1 MSKNVTQYDLLIS
14 CPGDVCDELEVIRE
28 SIERFNELYTDTLG
42 IAIRPRYW
50 KNSSYPKSGGH
61 PQKLLN
67 EEFIYDCDAAIAILW
82 SRFGSPTDK
91 YGSGTEEEIEI
102 MLNSGKQVFMYFS
115 DKPVPPSQLNSEQY
129 SQVKAFKE
137 KYSSRGLYFTY
148 SSIDDFQKIVFAHL
162 SQHFLS
168 IQRVKELAV
177 DQQPS
182 LKLVGLASS
191 GEICNKA
198 YIESFCPAVQKNTS
212 WYFNKIKEC
221 YQKIS
226 GIRTETRAV
235 QSNNMTNLFAG
246 ISVGSKVEIPESDKK
261 LILQVAS
268 QMEMSIDDDFFNLG
282 NLTKSIAPVDLYGGH
297 SLQGTDDE
305 KRKYNTIKTLI
316 ETIENCLCWIPFE
329 KAFQDYQCIKLAI
342 VNEGK
347 TFDEDVEI
355 TLSFPR
361 KAVIT
366 IERMPAFDN
375 ETKGYLL
382 NDCELSEIFG
392 ISRSPNY
399 LQYDDSNVSL
409 HAGNIRKSS
418 FHMPGYTPD
427 YEDDYNSELEDIF
440 AYSVFQEDDRCILK
454 LKVEY
459 IKHNTA
465 VAFPSVILVDN
476 NLELI
481 PYSITSKHFP
491 EQVKGTIAV
500 EEK

>member
-1 MSKNVTQYDLLIS
+1 M
-14 CPGDVCDELEVIRE
+14 
-28 SIERFNELYTDTLG
+28 
-42 IAIRPRYW
+42 
-50 KNSSYPKSGGH
+50 
-61 PQKLLN
+61 
-67 EEFIYDCDAAIAILW
+67 
-82 SRFGSPTDK
+82 
-91 YGSGTEEEIEI
+91 
-102 MLNSGKQVFMYFS
+102 
-115 DKPVPPSQLNSEQY
+115 
-129 SQVKAFKE
+129 
-137 KYSSRGLYFTY
+137 
-148 SSIDDFQKIVFAHL
+148 
-162 SQHFLS
+162 
-168 IQRVKELAV
+168 
-177 DQQPS
+177 
-182 LKLVGLASS
+182 
-191 GEICNKA
+191 
-198 YIESFCPAVQKNTS
+198 
-212 WYFNKIKEC
+212 
-221 YQKIS
+221 
-226 GIRTETRAV
+226 
-235 QSNNMTNLFAG
+235 
-246 ISVGSKVEIPESDKK
+246 
-261 LILQVAS
+261 
-268 QMEMSIDDDFFNLG
+268 
-282 NLTKSIAPVDLYGGH
+282 
-297 SLQGTDDE
+297 
-305 KRKYNTIKTLI
+305 
-316 ETIENCLCWIPFE
+316 
-329 KAFQDYQCIKLAI
+329 
-342 VNEGK
+342 NEGK

-399 LQYDDSNVSL
+399 LQYDDSIVSL

-481 PYSITSKHFP
+481 PYSITSKHCS

-500 EEK
+500 EGK